1 MLRCL
6 EQQRDSSLG
15 SGGACSVRERHC
27 RGEGG
32 AVAAQS
38 GYSCSCT
45 EQDIAT
51 AAQSYKDIAGERE
64 RVSQD
69 IAVQCTINTEL

>member
-38 GYSCSCT
+38 GYSY
-45 EQDIAT
+45 I
-51 AAQSYKDIAGERE
+51 AAQSYKGTAGEGE
-64 RVSQD
+64 SQD
-69 IAVQCTINTEL
+69 IAVAVQSRILL

>member
-1 MLRCL
+1 MSL
-6 EQQRDSSLG
+6 EQQRLLPGEWRCLLSE
-15 SGGACSVRERHC
+15 RETLPG
-27 RGEGG
+27 RGRG
-32 AVAAQS
+32 
-38 GYSCSCT
+38 CSCT

-64 RVSQD
+64 RASQD